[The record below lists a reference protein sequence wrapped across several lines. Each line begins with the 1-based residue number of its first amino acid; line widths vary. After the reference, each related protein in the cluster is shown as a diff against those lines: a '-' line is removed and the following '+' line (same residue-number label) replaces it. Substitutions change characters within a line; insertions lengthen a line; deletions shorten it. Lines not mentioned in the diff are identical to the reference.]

1 MAAAT
6 HQARGFGWLAS
17 WWVLV
22 AIIAAIVVTPL
33 VLAAY
38 VMFLD

>member
-1 MAAAT
+1 MAAST
-6 HQARGFGWLAS
+6 HQARGFRRLAS

-22 AIIAAIVVTPL
+22 AIMAAIVVTPL

-38 VMFLD
+38 VMLTH